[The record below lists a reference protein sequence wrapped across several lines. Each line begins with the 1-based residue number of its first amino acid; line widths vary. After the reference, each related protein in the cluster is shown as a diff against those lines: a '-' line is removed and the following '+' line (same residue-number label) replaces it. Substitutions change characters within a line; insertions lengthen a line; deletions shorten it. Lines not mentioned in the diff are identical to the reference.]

1 MRENNQVRKTKE
13 ELLSELEN
21 INGKLFSYF
30 LKIKE
35 DQENIYNCPNDE
47 WIINSSI
54 HKNLNNFVFWIQK
67 YFDFLSPHRENLYLK
82 KLIKEETTFFK
93 KINEI
98 YKITSSITEWKWCF
112 YSINSDNSEKKNLCL
127 KEIQNTTIE
136 SFEKDLKK
144 IFDAYKNFNKQIY
157 NNLLFM
163 TIVKKT
169 KSNWDQN
176 DEIFS
181 HKKERSVFLTSNKYK
196 TMTLSDKI
204 KWSKER
210 IKEFVLYIKKNCAKD
225 TIPTL
230 SFSGGKDSCV
240 IKDLVEKTFKELK
253 IPYQF
258 NIITSFEIFHPDTLK
273 FINEEKEKWYNNPIV
288 KNNIKNKRGGIDLY
302 SSQRKTS

>member
-1 MRENNQVRKTKE
+1 
-13 ELLSELEN
+13 
-21 INGKLFSYF
+21 
-30 LKIKE
+30 
-35 DQENIYNCPNDE
+35 
-47 WIINSSI
+47 
-54 HKNLNNFVFWIQK
+54 
-67 YFDFLSPHRENLYLK
+67 
-82 KLIKEETTFFK
+82 
-93 KINEI
+93 
-98 YKITSSITEWKWCF
+98 
-112 YSINSDNSEKKNLCL
+112 
-127 KEIQNTTIE
+127 
-136 SFEKDLKK
+136 
-144 IFDAYKNFNKQIY
+144 
-157 NNLLFM
+157 M
-163 TIVKKT
+163 TIVKKA
-169 KSNWDQN
+169 KLNWDEN

-288 KNNIKNKRGGIDLY
+288 KNNIKNKRGGLTCTPTKEKLLRY
-302 SSQRKTS
+302 C

>member
-1 MRENNQVRKTKE
+1 MSGNNQVRKTKE

-35 DQENIYNCPNDE
+35 DQENIYNCANDK
-47 WIINSSI
+47 WIINSSV

-136 SFEKDLKK
+136 SFEKDLQK
-144 IFDAYKNFNKQIY
+144 IFDTYKNFNKL
-157 NNLLFM
+157 NL
-163 TIVKKT
+163 
-169 KSNWDQN
+169 
-176 DEIFS
+176 
-181 HKKERSVFLTSNKYK
+181 
-196 TMTLSDKI
+196 
-204 KWSKER
+204 
-210 IKEFVLYIKKNCAKD
+210 
-225 TIPTL
+225 
-230 SFSGGKDSCV
+230 
-240 IKDLVEKTFKELK
+240 
-253 IPYQF
+253 
-258 NIITSFEIFHPDTLK
+258 
-273 FINEEKEKWYNNPIV
+273 
-288 KNNIKNKRGGIDLY
+288 
-302 SSQRKTS
+302 

>member
-35 DQENIYNCPNDE
+35 DQENIYNSANDE
-47 WIINSSI
+47 WIINLSVY
-54 HKNLNNFVFWIQK
+54 KNFNNFVFWIQK

-136 SFEKDLKK
+136 SFEEDLQK
-144 IFDAYKNFNKQIY
+144 IFDAYKNFNKL
-157 NNLLFM
+157 NL
-163 TIVKKT
+163 
-169 KSNWDQN
+169 
-176 DEIFS
+176 
-181 HKKERSVFLTSNKYK
+181 
-196 TMTLSDKI
+196 
-204 KWSKER
+204 
-210 IKEFVLYIKKNCAKD
+210 
-225 TIPTL
+225 
-230 SFSGGKDSCV
+230 
-240 IKDLVEKTFKELK
+240 
-253 IPYQF
+253 
-258 NIITSFEIFHPDTLK
+258 
-273 FINEEKEKWYNNPIV
+273 
-288 KNNIKNKRGGIDLY
+288 
-302 SSQRKTS
+302 